1 MLSLGDT
8 SPRPPSRSR
17 GGVHCGLKRLRQGG
31 DIDPSPGLDEDTE
44 RQRKGG
50 NLDGAGLC
58 AVFLEGRKGWN
69 LLKKGT
75 VLIVPSPC
83 MAEGRGQA
91 RLVGRLEC

>member
-1 MLSLGDT
+1 MLRSGDT

-17 GGVHCGLKRLRQGG
+17 GGVHCSLKRLHQGG
-31 DIDPSPGLDEDTE
+31 DIDPSPCLDEDTE

-75 VLIVPSPC
+75 VLIAALSVHGGGQRSSQT
-83 MAEGRGQA
+83 RGKA
-91 RLVGRLEC
+91 